1 MTVTSLRP
9 VHRLLLGVLLGLM
22 GPAASAQGFPSKPL
36 HIVVPYAAGG
46 AVDTIA
52 RAFAPHLTAGFGQ
65 PVIVDDKP
73 GAGANI
79 GADAVAKSP
88 PDGYT
93 VLLSPAGLAI
103 SPAMYRK
110 LPFDAAKDFQPVS
123 QLMSSWL
130 ILVTARKVPAKSV
143 PELLALAKAN
153 PGRLNYGS
161 TGLGSPPHLAG
172 ELLRLLGHVDI
183 VHVPYK
189 GDAPLYAALLAGEV
203 DLAFGP
209 LAGALPHIKAGRLH
223 LLAISDA
230 QRSPLLPEAPTL
242 VESGLT
248 DFRYSGWIGVLGPAA
263 MPRPVLDRVRDEWI
277 RALATADI
285 RERMPAWGYEPVG
298 STPEQFE
305 ARFKSDL
312 ALYARIVRDAK
323 VPLQDY

>member
-143 PELLALAKAN
+143 RELLALAKAN

-189 GDAPLYAALLAGEV
+189 GDAPMYAALLAGEV

-209 LAGALPHIKAGRLH
+209 LAGALPHIKAVRLH

>member
-1 MTVTSLRP
+1 MRRSLAC
-9 VHRLLLGVLLGLM
+9 LLL
-22 GPAASAQGFPSKPL
+22 AASAGVSAQTFPSKPL

-52 RAFAPHLTAGFGQ
+52 RAFAPHLSTQLGQ

-103 SPAMYRK
+103 SPAMYRR
-110 LPFDAAKDFQPVS
+110 LPFDAAKDFAAVS

-130 ILVTARKVPAKSV
+130 ILVTAQKLPAKTV
-143 PELLALAKAN
+143 AELLALAKAN

-172 ELLRLLGHVDI
+172 ELLRQLGHIDI

-189 GDAPLYAALLAGEV
+189 GDAPMYAALLAGEV
-203 DLAFGP
+203 DLGFGP
-209 LAGALPHIKAGRLH
+209 LAGALPHIRSGRLH
-223 LLAISDA
+223 LLAITDA

-242 VESGLT
+242 VESGLP
-248 DFRYSGWIGVLGPAA
+248 DFRYSGWIGVLGPAG
-263 MPRPVLDRVRDEWI
+263 MPRPVLERLHDEWV

-298 STPEQFE
+298 SSPEAFD

>member
-1 MTVTSLRP
+1 MRRSIAC
-9 VHRLLLGVLLGLM
+9 LLFAA
-22 GPAASAQGFPSKPL
+22 AASASAQTLPNKPL

-52 RAFAPHLTAGFGQ
+52 RAFAPHLAAAFGQ

-79 GADAVAKSP
+79 GADAVAKSA
-88 PDGYT
+88 PDGTT

-103 SPAMYRK
+103 SPAMYRR
-110 LPFDAAKDFQPVS
+110 LPFDAAKDFAAVS

-130 ILVTARKVPAKSV
+130 ILVTAQKVPAKTVS
-143 PELLALAKAN
+143 ELLALAKAS

-172 ELLRLLGHVDI
+172 ELLRQLGHIDI

-189 GDAPLYAALLAGEV
+189 GDAPMYAALLAGEV
-203 DLAFGP
+203 DLGFGP
-209 LAGALPHIKAGRLH
+209 LAGALPLIKAGKLH
-223 LLAISDA
+223 LLAITDA

-242 VESGLT
+242 VESGLP
-248 DFRYSGWIGVLGPAA
+248 DFRYSGWIGVLAPGGTP
-263 MPRPVLDRVRDEWI
+263 PPVIERLYTEWT

-298 STPEQFE
+298 SRPEEFD

-323 VPLQDY
+323 VPRQDY

>member
-1 MTVTSLRP
+1 MRRSLAC
-9 VHRLLLGVLLGLM
+9 LLL
-22 GPAASAQGFPSKPL
+22 AASAGVVSAQTFPSKPL

-52 RAFAPHLTAGFGQ
+52 RAFAPHLSTQLGQ

-103 SPAMYRK
+103 SPAMYRR
-110 LPFDAAKDFQPVS
+110 LPFDAAKDFAAVS

-130 ILVTARKVPAKSV
+130 ILVTAQKLPAKTV
-143 PELLALAKAN
+143 AELLALAKAN

-172 ELLRLLGHVDI
+172 ELLRQLGHIDV

-189 GDAPLYAALLAGEV
+189 GDAPMYAALLAGEV
-203 DLAFGP
+203 DLGFGP
-209 LAGALPHIKAGRLH
+209 LAGALPHIRSGRLH
-223 LLAISDA
+223 LLAITDA

-242 VESGLT
+242 VESGLP
-248 DFRYSGWIGVLGPAA
+248 DFRYSGWIGVLGPAG
-263 MPRPVLDRVRDEWI
+263 MPRSVLERLHDEWV

-298 STPEQFE
+298 SSPEAFD

>member
-1 MTVTSLRP
+1 MNRP
-9 VHRLLLGVLLGLM
+9 LASLLLVLASG
-22 GPAASAQGFPSKPL
+22 AALAQGFPAKPL

-52 RAFAPHLTAGFGQ
+52 RAFAPHLSTQLGQ

-103 SPAMYRK
+103 SPAMYRR
-110 LPFDAAKDFQPVS
+110 LPFDAAKDFAAVS

-130 ILVTARKVPAKSV
+130 ILVTAQKLPAKTV
-143 PELLALAKAN
+143 AELLALAKAN

-172 ELLRLLGHVDI
+172 ELLRQLGHIDI

-189 GDAPLYAALLAGEV
+189 GDAPMYAALLAGEV
-203 DLAFGP
+203 DLGFGP
-209 LAGALPHIKAGRLH
+209 LAGALPHIRSGRLH
-223 LLAISDA
+223 LLAITDA

-242 VESGLT
+242 VESGLP
-248 DFRYSGWIGVLGPAA
+248 DFRYSGWIGVLAPGAT
-263 MPRPVLDRVRDEWI
+263 PRPVIERLYTEWT

-298 STPEQFE
+298 SSPEAFD

-323 VPLQDY
+323 VPQQDY

>member
-1 MTVTSLRP
+1 MRRSIAC
-9 VHRLLLGVLLGLM
+9 LLFAAAAG
-22 GPAASAQGFPSKPL
+22 ASAQIPSKPL

-52 RAFAPHLTAGFGQ
+52 RAFAPHLAAAFGQ

-79 GADAVAKSP
+79 GADAVAKSA
-88 PDGYT
+88 PDGTT

-103 SPAMYRK
+103 SPAMYRR
-110 LPFDAAKDFQPVS
+110 LPFDAAKDFAAVS

-130 ILVTARKVPAKSV
+130 ILVTAQKVPAKTVS
-143 PELLALAKAN
+143 ELLALAKAS

-172 ELLRLLGHVDI
+172 ELLRQLGHIDI

-189 GDAPLYAALLAGEV
+189 GDAPMYAALLAGEV
-203 DLAFGP
+203 DLGFGP
-209 LAGALPHIKAGRLH
+209 LAGALPLIKAGKLH
-223 LLAISDA
+223 LLAITDA

-242 VESGLT
+242 VESGLP
-248 DFRYSGWIGVLGPAA
+248 DFRYSGWIGVLAPGGT
-263 MPRPVLDRVRDEWI
+263 PRPVVERLYTEWT

-298 STPEQFE
+298 SRPEEFD

-323 VPLQDY
+323 VPRQDY

>member
-1 MTVTSLRP
+1 MRRP
-9 VHRLLLGVLLGLM
+9 LAGLVLLAAT
-22 GPAASAQGFPSKPL
+22 AASAQTFPSKPL
-36 HIVVPYAAGG
+36 HVVVPYAAGG

-52 RAFAPHLTAGFGQ
+52 RAFAPHLSTGFGQ
-65 PVIVDDKP
+65 PVIVDNKP

-110 LPFDAAKDFQPVS
+110 LPFDAGRDFAAVS

-130 ILVTARKVPAKSV
+130 ILVTAQKVPAKSV
-143 PELLALAKAN
+143 QELLALAKAR

-172 ELLRLLGHVDI
+172 ELLRLLGHLDI

-189 GDAPLYAALLAGEV
+189 GDAPMYAALLAGEV
-203 DLAFGP
+203 DLGFGP
-209 LAGALPHIKAGRLH
+209 LAGALPHIRAGRLH
-223 LLAISDA
+223 LLAITDA

-242 VESGLT
+242 VESGLP
-248 DFRYSGWIGVLGPAA
+248 DFRYSGWIGVLAPAGT
-263 MPRPVLDRVRDEWI
+263 PRPVIERLRAEWT
-277 RALATADI
+277 RALGSADI

-298 STPEQFE
+298 STPEAFE

-312 ALYARIVRDAK
+312 ALYARIVRDAG

>member
-1 MTVTSLRP
+1 MRRSLAC
-9 VHRLLLGVLLGLM
+9 LLL
-22 GPAASAQGFPSKPL
+22 AASAGVVSAQTFPSKPL

-52 RAFAPHLTAGFGQ
+52 RAFAPHLSTQLGQ

-130 ILVTARKVPAKSV
+130 ILVTAQKLPAKTV
-143 PELLALAKAN
+143 AELLALAKAN

-172 ELLRLLGHVDI
+172 ELLRQLGHIDV

-189 GDAPLYAALLAGEV
+189 GDAPMYAALLAGEV
-203 DLAFGP
+203 DLGFGP
-209 LAGALPHIKAGRLH
+209 LAGALPHIRSGRLH
-223 LLAISDA
+223 LLAITDA

-242 VESGLT
+242 VESGLP
-248 DFRYSGWIGVLGPAA
+248 DFRYSGWIGVLAPGAT
-263 MPRPVLDRVRDEWI
+263 PRPVIERLYTEWT
-277 RALATADI
+277 RARATADI

-298 STPEQFE
+298 SSPEAFD

-323 VPLQDY
+323 VPQQDY

>member
-1 MTVTSLRP
+1 MNRP
-9 VHRLLLGVLLGLM
+9 LVSLLLALASG
-22 GPAASAQGFPSKPL
+22 AAPAQGFPSKPL

-52 RAFAPHLTAGFGQ
+52 RAFAPHLSTQLGQ

-110 LPFDAAKDFQPVS
+110 LPFDASKDFAAVS

-130 ILVTARKVPAKSV
+130 ILVTAQKVPAKSV
-143 PELLALAKAN
+143 QELLALARAK

-172 ELLRLLGHVDI
+172 ELLRLLGHIDI

-189 GDAPLYAALLAGEV
+189 GDAPMYAALLAGEV
-203 DLAFGP
+203 DLGFGP
-209 LAGALPHIKAGRLH
+209 LAGALPHIRAGRLH
-223 LLAISDA
+223 LLAITDG

-242 VESGLT
+242 VESGLP
-248 DFRYSGWIGVLGPAA
+248 DFRYSGWIGVLGPAG
-263 MPRPVLDRVRDEWI
+263 MPRPVLERLHAEWT

-298 STPEQFE
+298 STPEQFQ

>member
-1 MTVTSLRP
+1 MTARAAILA
-9 VHRLLLGVLLGLM
+9 LCAWAGV
-22 GPAASAQGFPSKPL
+22 ACAQGFPSKPL

-52 RAFAPHLTAGFGQ
+52 RAFAPHLTTGFGQ
-65 PVIVDDKP
+65 PVIVDNKP

-88 PDGYT
+88 PDGYA

-110 LPFDAAKDFQPVS
+110 LPFDAAKDFAAVS

-130 ILVTARKVPAKSV
+130 ILVSAQKVPARSV
-143 PELLALAKAN
+143 RELLALAKAN

-172 ELLRLLGHVDI
+172 ELLRLLGGIDI

-189 GDAPLYAALLAGEV
+189 GDAPMYAALLAGEV
-203 DLAFGP
+203 DLGFGP

-223 LLAISDA
+223 LLAITDA
-230 QRSPLLPEAPTL
+230 TRSRLLPEAPTL
-242 VESGLT
+242 VESGLA
-248 DFRYSGWIGVLGPAA
+248 DFRYSGWIGVLAPART
-263 MPRPVLDRVRDEWI
+263 PRPVIERLHAEWT

-285 RERMPAWGYEPVG
+285 GERMPGWGYEPVG
-298 STPEQFE
+298 STPEAFE

-323 VPLQDY
+323 IPLQEY

>member
-1 MTVTSLRP
+1 MNRP
-9 VHRLLLGVLLGLM
+9 LVSLLLALASG
-22 GPAASAQGFPSKPL
+22 AALAQAFPSKPL

-52 RAFAPHLTAGFGQ
+52 RAFAPHLSTQLGQ

-103 SPAMYRK
+103 SPAMYRR
-110 LPFDAAKDFQPVS
+110 LPFDAAKDFAAVS

-130 ILVTARKVPAKSV
+130 ILVTAQKVPAKSV
-143 PELLALAKAN
+143 QELLALARAK
-153 PGRLNYGS
+153 PGSLNYGS

-189 GDAPLYAALLAGEV
+189 GDAPMYAALLAGEV
-203 DLAFGP
+203 DLGFGP
-209 LAGALPHIKAGRLH
+209 LAGALPHIRAGRLH

-242 VESGLT
+242 VESGLP
-248 DFRYSGWIGVLGPAA
+248 DFLYSGWIGVLGPAG
-263 MPRPVLDRVRDEWI
+263 MPRPVLERLHDEWT
-277 RALATADI
+277 RALATPDI

-298 STPEQFE
+298 SSPEAFQ

>member
-1 MTVTSLRP
+1 M
-9 VHRLLLGVLLGLM
+9 HRLLIGLLLSLVA
-22 GPAASAQGFPSKPL
+22 PAASAQGFPSKPL

-189 GDAPLYAALLAGEV
+189 GDAPMYAALLAGEV

-298 STPEQFE
+298 STPEQFD

>member
-1 MTVTSLRP
+1 MNRP
-9 VHRLLLGVLLGLM
+9 LLSLLL
-22 GPAASAQGFPSKPL
+22 AFASGTALAQGFPSKPL

-52 RAFAPHLTAGFGQ
+52 RAFAPHLSTQLGQ

-110 LPFDAAKDFQPVS
+110 LPFDAAKDFAAVS

-130 ILVTARKVPAKSV
+130 ILVTAQKVPAKSV
-143 PELLALAKAN
+143 QELLALARAK

-172 ELLRLLGHVDI
+172 ELLRLLGHIDI

-189 GDAPLYAALLAGEV
+189 GDAPMYAALLAGEV
-203 DLAFGP
+203 DLGFGP

-223 LLAISDA
+223 LLAITDS

-242 VESGLT
+242 VESGLP
-248 DFRYSGWIGVLGPAA
+248 DFRYSGWIGVLGPAGT
-263 MPRPVLDRVRDEWI
+263 PRPVVERLHAEWT
-277 RALATADI
+277 RALATPDI
-285 RERMPAWGYEPVG
+285 RERMPGWGYEPIG
-298 STPEQFE
+298 SSPEEFQ

-312 ALYARIVRDAK
+312 ASYARIVRDAK

>member
-1 MTVTSLRP
+1 MNRP
-9 VHRLLLGVLLGLM
+9 LVSLLLAFASG
-22 GPAASAQGFPSKPL
+22 AALAQGFPTKPL
-36 HIVVPYAAGG
+36 HVVVPYAAGG

-52 RAFAPHLTAGFGQ
+52 RAFAPHLTTEFGQ
-65 PVIVDDKP
+65 PVIVDNKP

-88 PDGYT
+88 PDGYA

-103 SPAMYRK
+103 SPAMYRR
-110 LPFDAAKDFQPVS
+110 LPFDAARDFAAVS

-130 ILVTARKVPAKSV
+130 ILVTAQKVPARSV
-143 PELLALAKAN
+143 RELLALAKAS

-172 ELLRLLGHVDI
+172 ELLRLLGGVDI

-189 GDAPLYAALLAGEV
+189 GDAPMYAALLAGEV
-203 DLAFGP
+203 DLGFGP

-223 LLAISDA
+223 LLAITDA

-242 VESGLT
+242 VESGLP
-248 DFRYSGWIGVLGPAA
+248 DFRYSGWIGVLAPAGL
-263 MPRPVLDRVRDEWI
+263 PRPVLERLHAEWT

-285 RERMPAWGYEPVG
+285 RERMPGWGYEPVG
-298 STPEQFE
+298 GTPEEFA
-305 ARFKSDL
+305 ARFQSDL

>member
-1 MTVTSLRP
+1 MNRP
-9 VHRLLLGVLLGLM
+9 LASLLLVLASG
-22 GPAASAQGFPSKPL
+22 AALAQGFPAKPL

-52 RAFAPHLTAGFGQ
+52 RAFAPHLSTGFGQ

-103 SPAMYRK
+103 SPAMYRR
-110 LPFDAAKDFQPVS
+110 LPFDAAKDFAAVS

-130 ILVTARKVPAKSV
+130 ILVTAQKLPAKTV
-143 PELLALAKAN
+143 AELLALARAN

-172 ELLRLLGHVDI
+172 ELLRLLGHIDI

-189 GDAPLYAALLAGEV
+189 GDAPMYAALLAGEV
-203 DLAFGP
+203 DLGFGP
-209 LAGALPHIKAGRLH
+209 LAGALPHIRSGRLH
-223 LLAISDA
+223 LLAITDA

-242 VESGLT
+242 VESGLP
-248 DFRYSGWIGVLGPAA
+248 DFRYSGWIGVLGPAG
-263 MPRPVLDRVRDEWI
+263 MPRPVLERLHDEWV

-298 STPEQFE
+298 SAPEAFD

>member
-1 MTVTSLRP
+1 MNRP
-9 VHRLLLGVLLGLM
+9 LASLLLVLASG
-22 GPAASAQGFPSKPL
+22 AALAQGFPAKPL

-52 RAFAPHLTAGFGQ
+52 RAFAPHLSTQLGQ

-103 SPAMYRK
+103 SPAMYRR
-110 LPFDAAKDFQPVS
+110 LPFDAAKDFAAVS

-130 ILVTARKVPAKSV
+130 ILVTAQKLPAKTV
-143 PELLALAKAN
+143 AELLALAKAN

-172 ELLRLLGHVDI
+172 ELLRQLGHIDI

-189 GDAPLYAALLAGEV
+189 GDAPMYAALLAGEV
-203 DLAFGP
+203 DLGFGP
-209 LAGALPHIKAGRLH
+209 LAGALPHIRSGRLH
-223 LLAISDA
+223 LLAITDA

-242 VESGLT
+242 VESGLP
-248 DFRYSGWIGVLGPAA
+248 DFRYSGWIGVLGPAG
-263 MPRPVLDRVRDEWI
+263 MPRPVLVRLHDEWV

-298 STPEQFE
+298 SSPEAFD

-323 VPLQDY
+323 VPQQDY

>member
-1 MTVTSLRP
+1 MRRSLAC
-9 VHRLLLGVLLGLM
+9 LLL
-22 GPAASAQGFPSKPL
+22 AASAGVSAQTFPSKPL

-52 RAFAPHLTAGFGQ
+52 RAFAPHLSTQLGQ

-103 SPAMYRK
+103 SPAMYRR
-110 LPFDAAKDFQPVS
+110 LPFDAAKDFAAVS

-130 ILVTARKVPAKSV
+130 ILVTAQKLPAKTV
-143 PELLALAKAN
+143 AELLALAKAN

-172 ELLRLLGHVDI
+172 ELLRQLGHIDI

-189 GDAPLYAALLAGEV
+189 GDAPMYAALLAGEV
-203 DLAFGP
+203 DLGFGP
-209 LAGALPHIKAGRLH
+209 LAGALPHIRSGRLH
-223 LLAISDA
+223 LLAITDA

-242 VESGLT
+242 VESGLP
-248 DFRYSGWIGVLGPAA
+248 DFRYSGWIGVLGPAG
-263 MPRPVLDRVRDEWI
+263 MPRSVLERLHDEWV

-298 STPEQFE
+298 SSPEAFD